1 MSRTNRLVRL
11 LPLLGSL
18 VAIAALAQAPA
29 PAVPQVPLPARAP
42 GATAD
47 FDYHLQPREVADG
60 VYMIEGRREDFT
72 TENGGNIVNT
82 GFIVGSSGV
91 IVIDTGPSRRYGE
104 QLRAAITRI
113 TPLPVV
119 LTLNTHHHPDH
130 FLGNQAFPAGALAAL
145 PETIHGIATEGGSL
159 NENMY
164 RLAGDWMAGTEPVTP
179 ARPLAAGP
187 LEVGGHRFELIA
199 LDGHTA
205 ADLAVLD
212 RRTGVL
218 FAGDLVFHDR
228 APTTP
233 HARLPAWQAA
243 LDRLEALSFVR
254 VVPGHGPVAADA
266 GPIRQTR
273 AWLTW
278 LDRRLQQAADDGL
291 DMTEVLAL
299 PLPAEFRR
307 LAVVDAEFRRS
318 VGQLYPAYEQRALSR
333 GRSDAR

>member
-1 MSRTNRLVRL
+1 MKRVPRIL
-11 LPLLGSL
+11 LP
-18 VAIAALAQAPA
+18 ALALVFLLVLPRPTGAASADPDYGLAP
-29 PAVPQVPLPARAP
+29 
-42 GATAD
+42 
-47 FDYHLQPREVADG
+47 EKIADG
-60 VYMIEGRREDFT
+60 TWVLTGRSEDFSRA
-72 TENGGNIVNT
+72 NGGNIVNT
-82 GFIVGSSGV
+82 AFVVTDAGV
-91 IVIDTGPSRRYGE
+91 VVIDSGPSRAYGE
-104 QLRAAITRI
+104 QQRQAIARI
-113 TPLPVV
+113 SGQPVV
-119 LTLNTHHHPDH
+119 LVINTHHHPDH